1 MSAVSFRNTGLIDLR
16 SVRTFGVSAKENE
29 NPIGFFGTGLKY
41 AIAICLRLGCTVTMW
56 RGLDRYEFST
66 SEVAIRNGE
75 FRIVTMNGEE
85 IGFTTDLGKTWEPWQ
100 AYREVHCNT
109 TDERGDILEGEV
121 EPREG
126 YTTFIVKGAPFYG
139 AYLERAQIIL
149 TASPRWTFGHLEV
162 HEHSSAYGYY
172 RGIRA
177 TKLEKPSVMTYNVK
191 SDLDLTEDRTLKNIY
206 QFYSAVARAVLTSN
220 DEGFIARFLQAPT
233 GTLEASLDLDGWI
246 DPSEPFL
253 STLEAV
259 TFRHCTNNSALRV
272 YKKHRK
278 CVLVPDTTPLNRIEE
293 IQLRRAVDF
302 CRWANYRVDDYEI
315 IVTADLEE
323 HTWGRAYEGRIYL
336 NRSAFQAGT
345 KIVAGT
351 LIEEYIHLKHKLHD
365 ESRDLQ
371 NHLVNALVSMCELAR
386 GEPL

>member
-1 MSAVSFRNTGLIDLR
+1 MNVVSFRNRGLIDLR
-16 SVRTFGVSAKENE
+16 SVRTFGVSAKEND

-41 AIAICLRLGCTVTMW
+41 AIAICLRLGCTVTLY
-56 RGLDRYEFST
+56 RGLERIEFAT

-100 AYREVHCNT
+100 AYREIHCNT
-109 TDERGDILEGEV
+109 TDEGGEIIDGAAEPLEGH
-121 EPREG
+121 
-126 YTTFIVKGAPFYG
+126 TTIVVKGAPIYG
-139 AYLERAQIIL
+139 AYLERSQIIL
-149 TASPRWTFGHLEV
+149 TAPPRWTSGRVEI
-162 HEHSSAYGYY
+162 HERHGTYGYY

-177 TKLEKPSVMTYNVK
+177 GKLERPSVMTYNVQ
-191 SDLDLTEDRTLKNIY
+191 SNLDLTEDRTLKNVY
-206 QFYSAVARAVLTSN
+206 QFYSAIRDALLSSQN
-220 DEGFIARFLQAPT
+220 SEFISRFLQAPSDSF
-233 GTLEASLDLDGWI
+233 EATLDLDGWTT
-246 DPSEPFL
+246 PGELFL

-259 TFRHCTNNSALRV
+259 SFRRCSNNSALRV

-278 CVLVPDTTPLNRIEE
+278 CVLVPDSAPLNRIEE
-293 IQLRRAVDF
+293 IQLRRATEF
-302 CRWANYRVDDYEI
+302 CTWAGYRLEDYDI

-323 HTWGRAYEGRIYL
+323 HIWGRAYEGRIYL

-351 LIEEYIHLKHKLHD
+351 LIEEYIHLKHHLRD
-365 ESRDLQ
+365 ETRDLQ
-371 NHLVNALVSMCELAR
+371 NHLVNALVSMAELAR